1 MKLIVQIPCY
11 NEENNLKDVIDDI
24 PKAIPGIDIIEILV
38 IDDGSTD
45 ETALLA
51 KQLGVKY
58 IVTNTTN
65 KGLANAF
72 HLGIEECLKQQADI
86 IVNTDGD
93 NQYDGRD
100 IAKLVE
106 PIIKGRADITIGDR
120 GGYNNKHFSFSK
132 RTLQVFGSFTIA
144 KATGLEVK
152 DAVSGFRAM
161 SRSAAQQINIVS
173 EFSYTIEMLIQA
185 SAKRLSVVSVPVR
198 TNEKTRESRLFRSI
212 PHFLKMSISTLLR
225 IYTMYRP
232 LKVFLTLGSLVMIT
246 GIWPIIRFLYFFLNG
261 AGEGHIQSLLLGST
275 LLILGFLT
283 VIVGFVADLVSFNRK
298 LMEKMLYRIEK
309 LEDKIM
315 QNDQRY
321 SMEVIKV
328 LDKHVENDL
337 RQDRPLVNSGEQLK
351 QRRTN
356 IKVD

>member
-11 NEENNLKDVIDDI
+11 NEEDNLKDVIDGI
-24 PKAIPGIDIIEILV
+24 PKKISGVDEIEILV

-45 ETALLA
+45 STSLLA
-51 KQLGVKY
+51 EKLGVNHIIINK
-58 IVTNTTN
+58 VN

-72 HLGIEECLKQQADI
+72 HIGIEECLNRKADI

-93 NQYDGRD
+93 NQYDSRD
-100 IAKLVE
+100 IPTLIK
-106 PIIKGRADITIGDR
+106 PILEGRADITIGDR
-120 GGYNNKHFSFSK
+120 GGYNNKHFSFFK
-132 RTLQVFGSFTIA
+132 RTLQVFGSFIIA
-144 KATGLEVK
+144 KATDLEVK
-152 DAVSGFRAM
+152 DAVSGFRAI
-161 SRSAAQQINIVS
+161 SRSAAQKINIVS
-173 EFSYTIEMLIQA
+173 EFSYTIEMLIQS

-198 TNEKTRESRLFRSI
+198 TNEKTRESRLFKSI
-212 PHFLKMSISTLLR
+212 PHFLKMSVSTLLR

-232 LKVFLTLGSLVMIT
+232 LRVFLSLGALVMFI
-246 GIWPIIRFLYFFLNG
+246 GILPIMRFLYFYING
-261 AGEGHIQSLLLGST
+261 TGDGHIQSLLLGST

-283 VIVGFVADLVSFNRK
+283 VVVGFVADLVSFNRK

-321 SMEVIKV
+321 SMEVTKV
-328 LDKHVENDL
+328 SDKHVKNDV
-337 RQDRPLVNSGEQLK
+337 RQDRALVNSDEQLK